1 MSKDYY
7 KVLGV
12 DRKATDNDIKKA
24 YRKLAMKWHPDR
36 NPNNKKEAETKF
48 KEIGEA
54 YACLSDKNKRKQ
66 YDTFG
71 IDGLKGGMGGTGFTF
86 NNAEDIFKEFFG
98 DSSPFGSMFSN
109 LGGMPNMSGGNGNG
123 PNIFMSGMP
132 GMSGM
137 GGMGGMGGPQM
148 FSSFMNGNNNNNNNN
163 SYSNKPKK
171 SKPVIHKFYCSL
183 EELYT
188 GVTKS
193 MKVSRKR
200 LNNDGETTRLESK
213 ILKINVKKGWKAGTK
228 ITFEREGDEL
238 PGIIPAD
245 ITFILGEKPHGKF
258 ERNGNDLIYKHVI
271 SLKDALI
278 GTNIKIDT
286 LDKRTLNIPINKIV
300 YPNYKHTI
308 PNEGMPISKKPGNK
322 GNLVIMFDI
331 IFPQRLNES
340 QKDMIKQC
348 FKNE

>member
-1 MSKDYY
+1 MLFY
-7 KVLGV
+7 
-12 DRKATDNDIKKA
+12 I
-24 YRKLAMKWHPDR
+24 
-36 NPNNKKEAETKF
+36 
-48 KEIGEA
+48 A

-71 IDGLKGGMGGTGFTF
+71 ADGLKGGMGGTGFTF

-193 MKVSRKR
+193 MKVSRKVCCNI
-200 LNNDGETTRLESK
+200 LFHLYTSK
-213 ILKINVKKGWKAGTK
+213 EDSKY
-228 ITFEREGDEL
+228 
-238 PGIIPAD
+238 
-245 ITFILGEKPHGKF
+245 
-258 ERNGNDLIYKHVI
+258 LIYI
-271 SLKDALI
+271 FAILAL
-278 GTNIKIDT
+278 
-286 LDKRTLNIPINKIV
+286 
-300 YPNYKHTI
+300 YKYI
-308 PNEGMPISKKPGNK
+308 YS
-322 GNLVIMFDI
+322 V
-331 IFPQRLNES
+331 
-340 QKDMIKQC
+340 
-348 FKNE
+348 